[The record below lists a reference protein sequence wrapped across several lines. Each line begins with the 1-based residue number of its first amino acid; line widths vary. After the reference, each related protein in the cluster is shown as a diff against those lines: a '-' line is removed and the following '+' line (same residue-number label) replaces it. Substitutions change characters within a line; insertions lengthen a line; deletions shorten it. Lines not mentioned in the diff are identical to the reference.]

1 MIAVLFEV
9 TPLPG
14 QEERYFEIAAMLCAH
29 GAIKRTTAKANP
41 KDVRRFLRTTAFA

>member
-14 QEERYFEIAAMLCAH
+14 QEARYFEIAAMLRALG
-29 GAIKRTTAKANP
+29 GAA
-41 KDVRRFLRTTAFA
+41 AFGQKFMIQIGL